1 MQLNWKQRI
10 RRAGLVLAALA
21 TGLAQAQTPA
31 AASAALRVLVNPGD
45 SGEQSR
51 VATYGAWKTALEQ
64 ALRKERVANVSVTLS
79 NDATADLQATR
90 SRIQDIFVAPAHVI
104 GSAVRYGYT
113 PVLGLD
119 KPIQAVLV
127 APKDSPVGNLAQ
139 AAGKRLGLPL
149 QDSVVTYLL
158 RGEVNAANTTIKR
171 HFGALYE
178 TRYQEAL
185 LPCLQLRRCDV
196 VVVERALFERWVAA
210 GEPLKVVL
218 ESKPVPGLSVA
229 IRDGVRPTPEALNAS
244 LGEALAATG
253 LLRAENAK
261 AVPQTA
267 AAFDYVSTLGYFT
280 PRSLPGANVVD
291 AKTVAQ
297 LMQRGASYIDTRTDA
312 EFKAGHVPGAKLVPY
327 VEKSAKDAD
336 FDAKQDQFDLAKL
349 PGERGAE
356 LIFACNGAEC
366 WKSFKASHAALKA
379 GYTKVY
385 WFRGGFPEWRSAGL
399 KTEGG

>member
-1 MQLNWKQRI
+1 MNTRGMVRLAVSGLM
-10 RRAGLVLAALA
+10 AGCLVGA
-21 TGLAQAQTPA
+21 AQAQPA
-31 AASAALRVLVNPGD
+31 PPVRVLINPGD

-51 VATYGAWKTALEQ
+51 VVVYGAWKTAVEQ
-64 ALRKERVANVSVTLS
+64 ALRKDRIANVTVTLS
-79 NDATADLQATR
+79 NDATADLGATR

-104 GSAVRYGYT
+104 GSAVRYGYI
-113 PVLGLD
+113 PVLGLE
-119 KPIQAVLV
+119 KPVQAVLV
-127 APKDSPVGNLAQ
+127 APKDSPVTNLAQ

-178 TRYQEAL
+178 TRYQDAL
-185 LPCLQLRRCDV
+185 LPCLQLRRCDL
-196 VVVERALFERWVAA
+196 VVVERAVFERWAAA

-229 IRDGVRPTPEALNAS
+229 IREGVRPGPEALNAS
-244 LGEALAATG
+244 LTEALAATG
-253 LLRAENAK
+253 VSRAEGAK
-261 AVPQTA
+261 LAPQTA
-267 AAFDYVSTLGYFT
+267 ASFDYVSTLGYFT
-280 PRSLPGANVVD
+280 PRSLPGASVVD

-297 LMQRGASYIDTRTDA
+297 LMQRGGSYIDTRTDA

-336 FDAKQDQFDLAKL
+336 FDAKLDQFDLARL
-349 PGERGAE
+349 PTDRSAE

-385 WFRGGFPEWRSAGL
+385 WFRGGFPEWRSSGQ

>member
-1 MQLNWKQRI
+1 MNTRGMVRL
-10 RRAGLVLAALA
+10 AVSGLVAACLVGA
-21 TGLAQAQTPA
+21 AQAQPA
-31 AASAALRVLVNPGD
+31 PPVRVLINPGD

-51 VATYGAWKTALEQ
+51 VVVYGAWKTAVEQ
-64 ALRKERVANVSVTLS
+64 ALRKDRIANVTVTLS
-79 NDATADLQATR
+79 NDATADLGATR

-104 GSAVRYGYT
+104 GSAVRYGYI
-113 PVLGLD
+113 PVLGLE
-119 KPIQAVLV
+119 KPVQAVLV
-127 APKDSPVGNLAQ
+127 APKDSPVTNLAQ

-178 TRYQEAL
+178 TRYQDAL
-185 LPCLQLRRCDV
+185 LPCLQLRRCDL
-196 VVVERALFERWVAA
+196 VVVERAVFERWAAA

-229 IRDGVRPTPEALNAS
+229 IREGVRPGPEALNAS
-244 LGEALAATG
+244 LTEALAATG
-253 LLRAENAK
+253 VSRAEGAK
-261 AVPQTA
+261 LAPQTA
-267 AAFDYVSTLGYFT
+267 ASFDYVSTLGYFT
-280 PRSLPGANVVD
+280 PRSLPGASVVD

-297 LMQRGASYIDTRTDA
+297 LMQRGGSYIDTRTDA

-336 FDAKQDQFDLAKL
+336 FDAKLDQFDLARL
-349 PGERGAE
+349 PTDRSAE

-385 WFRGGFPEWRSAGL
+385 WFRGGFPEWRNSGQ

>member
-1 MQLNWKQRI
+1 MRMNWKKSLLGGGM
-10 RRAGLVLAALA
+10 ALGLL
-21 TGLAQAQTPA
+21 TGLAQAQPA
-31 AASAALRVLVNPGD
+31 VRVLINPGD

-51 VATYGAWKTALEQ
+51 VAVYVAWKAAVEQ
-64 ALRKERVANVSVTLS
+64 ALRKDRIANVSVTLS
-79 NDATADLQATR
+79 NDATADLGATR

-113 PVLGLD
+113 PVLGVD
-119 KPIQAVLV
+119 RPVQAVLV

-178 TRYQEAL
+178 TRYQDAL

-196 VVVERALFERWVAA
+196 VVVERAVFERWAAA
-210 GEPLKVVL
+210 GEPLKVVM

-229 IRDGVRPTPEALNAS
+229 IREGVRPGIDALNAS
-244 LGEALAATG
+244 LTDALAATG
-253 LLRAENAK
+253 GLRAENVK
-261 AVPQTA
+261 VVPQTVA
-267 AAFDYVSTLGYFT
+267 SFDYVSTLGYFT
-280 PRSLPGANVVD
+280 PRSLPGASVVD

-297 LMQRGASYIDTRTDA
+297 LLQRGVSYIDTRTEA
-312 EFKAGHVPGAKLVPY
+312 EFKAAHVPGAKLLPY

-349 PGERGAE
+349 PTERQAE
-356 LIFACNGAEC
+356 LIFACNGPEC

-385 WFRGGFPEWRSAGL
+385 WFRGGLPEWRSAGL
-399 KTEGG
+399 KTEGGN